1 MELIKKVTPTV
12 WARERRRVVEL
23 AKEGLVKTDLRYKHS
38 PSLEPG
44 EVSVALMDHLYTA
57 SQAPGSTVF
66 QQALIYFI
74 CEGRHNYK
82 GYSCCADVAHT
93 ILALMGCRETRMINR
108 DDDNAD
114 GVVDEGEKD
123 SKWRTQQNINML
135 YQGAKQLGIWV
146 PGTSKELPSPGD
158 VMVIQVLKNGKRQ
171 HVLCVHHLED
181 DPATGSRV
189 MVSID
194 GGQKD
199 SGGQCLKRRRRVL
212 KKKGRYWVTYKSNG
226 SEDRGVLGWI
236 DVGKLKP
243 FITTSGWS
251 LPSVS

>member
-1 MELIKKVTPTV
+1 MELIKKVTPAV
-12 WARERRRVVEL
+12 WAQERRRVVEL
-23 AKEGLVKTDLRYKHS
+23 AKEGLVKTDLRYAHD
-38 PSLEPG
+38 PPLEPG

-93 ILALMGCRETRMINR
+93 ILSLMGCRETRMVNR

-114 GVVDEGEKD
+114 GVVDEGEKG

-135 YQGAKQLGIWV
+135 YAGASQLGLWV
-146 PGTSKELPSPGD
+146 PGTSKAPPKPGD
-158 VMVIQVLKNGKRQ
+158 IVVIQVLKDGRRQ
-171 HVLCVHHLED
+171 HVLCVHHLEED
-181 DPATGSRV
+181 RRTGNPV

-199 SGGQCLKRRRRVL
+199 SGGQCLKRRRRIL
-212 KKKGRYWVTYKSNG
+212 RKIGRYWMTYSMAGK
-226 SEDRGVLGWI
+226 EDRGVLGWI
-236 DVGKLKP
+236 DVGKLTP
-243 FITTSGWS
+243 YITASGWS